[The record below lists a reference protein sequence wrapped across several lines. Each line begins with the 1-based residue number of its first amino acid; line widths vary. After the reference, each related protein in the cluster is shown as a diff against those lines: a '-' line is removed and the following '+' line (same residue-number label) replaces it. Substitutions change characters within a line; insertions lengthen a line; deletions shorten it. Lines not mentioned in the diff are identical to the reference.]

1 MTNEEKQEIIEA
13 VLEALQTNSKSIS
26 QLTAATGLLD
36 GDLIEIAGGKRITFA
51 NLAKNVMAKGVVNDL
66 TTGGEADA
74 LSAEQGKV
82 LKGLIDNIG
91 TGSIAA
97 FTDYA
102 VAESVSALPATG
114 VATTG
119 YIVGNH
125 IYAYVGE
132 GGDTRD
138 GKYQDLGALEAA
150 GVSVTTAEDG
160 TFTIHAGGNDYT
172 VNLNHTHPNM
182 CKLVVCEESDLPS
195 TLEEDTIYGVEED
208 GEISV
213 LYVGGI
219 PFYGGGGGPVSG
231 PTIRRPADG
240 STVNI
245 GNTVSG
251 SVSNT
256 INVKGKN
263 LTQALTVELDGTGYS
278 FGTTQPTGVT
288 RVSGTELTVTA
299 AAANALNGVDIA
311 IDCTGS
317 DSTENIEG
325 TLSITSSENISVE
338 CTLFANY
345 VAYETLTAVKFTRQ
359 QYVNTGFLVG
369 ANTRIELDMQFS
381 GDLPASIDDNTQV
394 AYFLGAKSAGSPSQ
408 YVACNVGAKIQSQI
422 VSDNQST
429 IFWVGKDTS
438 LVPRIDF
445 TEYSTFFNRSW
456 MKINNVTK
464 KAEFQSLETAI
475 VGMTINTGGNLVVG
489 ANGSGSKLFACY
501 DIILYELKHY
511 ESSTLTHDYIP
522 KKRNGV
528 VGLYDTVT
536 GNFIS
541 SSTNVSLEAII

>member
-1 MTNEEKQEIIEA
+1 MAIPSNYIDKITKGNDSRDICPAADKVRVDNENFEG
-13 VLEALQTNSKSIS
+13 TD
-26 QLTAATGLLD
+26 LD
-36 GDLIEIAGGKRITFA
+36 GVLDEIA
-51 NLAKNVMAKGVVNDL
+51 
-66 TTGGEADA
+66 EAINNA
-74 LSAEQGKV
+74 
-82 LKGLIDNIG
+82 
-91 TGSIAA
+91 GS
-97 FTDYA
+97 
-102 VAESVSALPATG
+102 
-114 VATTG
+114 
-119 YIVGNH
+119 
-125 IYAYVGE
+125 
-132 GGDTRD
+132 
-138 GKYQDLGALEAA
+138 GA
-150 GVSVTTAEDG
+150 VSVIQPDPADG
-160 TFTIHAGGNDYT
+160 TFIIRVGSTDYT
-172 VNLNHTHPNM
+172 INLNHTHENM
-182 CKLVVCEESDLPS
+182 AKLVVCEESDLPS

-263 LTQALTVELDGTGYS
+263 LTQALTIELDGTGYS
-278 FGTTQPTGVT
+278 FGTTQPSGVT
-288 RVSGTELTVTA
+288 RDSSTQLTVTA

-317 DSTENIEG
+317 DTDENIEG

-359 QYVNTGFLVG
+359 QYVDMGFLFG
-369 ANTRIELDMQFS
+369 ANSSIEIDMQVD
-381 GDLPASIDDNTQV
+381 GDLPVSMDTDTQNSHIMGT
-394 AYFLGAKSAGSPSQ
+394 AGNGSPMQ
-408 YVACNVGAKIQSQI
+408 YVVVNFGSKIQSDL
-422 VSDNQST
+422 VSNNQT
-429 IFWVGKDTS
+429 LYFWVGKDTS
-438 LVPRIDF
+438 LQPKITF
-445 TEYSTFFNRSW
+445 TDYSALFNRSW
-456 MKINNVTK
+456 MKINNVSK
-464 KAEFQSLETAI
+464 KAEFQSLETSI
-475 VGMTINTGGNLVVG
+475 VGMTVDSGGTLKFGSVYTGT
-489 ANGSGSKLFACY
+489 KLFVSY

-522 KKRNGV
+522 KKRDGV